1 MRALI
6 NRVLPEPL
14 HLVVYDFRWLQLW
27 SARCWIQHMVA
38 GYEGFLRLLFFF
50 CRGSGG
56 GGGGGEPPPSSRISH
71 SRTQWRLG
79 FVIVPA
85 GRLPSLAKT
94 SPTDLS
100 ALTEHA
106 WLMQQMKRAV
116 GKGGGVACWFTF
128 WSEMYMWS
136 TLDLMGQNP
145 NASSHICHQHLQ
157 FLQAVLEG
165 D

>member
-116 GKGGGVACWFTF
+116 GKGWGGGGLHAG
-128 WSEMYMWS
+128 SHS
-136 TLDLMGQNP
+136 GQK
-145 NASSHICHQHLQ
+145 CTCGQLWT
-157 FLQAVLEG
+157 
-165 D
+165 